1 MRIHLI
7 GLIALAAATGTSAQ
21 TSMSPADAVAAA
33 AAAASHGMGKRG
45 TFEFVVRST
54 GSSHGHVF
62 LNSEPNYRDPQNLS
76 VNLDLRAVGLLTRQL
91 GASPEDF
98 YRGKH
103 IAVRGT
109 ARRVPILFT
118 DDYGRSTGKG
128 YFQTHV
134 DVREPAQIAVLS
146 GGR

>member
-7 GLIALAAATGTSAQ
+7 GLVALAAATGVSAQ
-21 TSMSPADAVAAA
+21 TSMTPADAVAAA
-33 AAAASHGMGKRG
+33 AASHGMGRRG

-62 LNSEPNYRDPQNLS
+62 LNSEPNYRDPENLS
-76 VNLDLRAVGLLTRQL
+76 IYLDVRAVGLLTRQL

-98 YRGKH
+98 YKGKR

-118 DDYGRSTGKG
+118 SDYGRPTGKA

-134 DVREPAQIAVLS
+134 DVREPGQIAVLS